1 MISDGNSSQRVR
13 EENARGIAG
22 SLGENGYAVVQRL
35 GHEAGGGGPDPG
47 GSMLIGDQVNVQM
60 LSFQSCSTLFQPHRL

>member
-35 GHEAGGGGPDPG
+35 GHEAGVGV
-47 GSMLIGDQVNVQM
+47 LLLAVV
-60 LSFQSCSTLFQPHRL
+60 C